1 LISYLSIS
9 KAKKV
14 FVLSSFSVEEKQA
27 LYNKPA
33 ISIRGAIQKVNKL
46 ETNYKKDDNK
56 NINLVIV
63 SRIDINKRISKVIR
77 AIKQSNKKINL
88 DIYGIGEY
96 SSHLERLIK
105 LLNLDDRIKL
115 KGFLEERNKTE
126 IINQYDYFVC
136 VDMADFRISCFEAL
150 NSKTPVILTK
160 ESFPNEDFD
169 NLNCFNYTDVDI
181 KSLINTFNNLKYKNK
196 LMIDWSSV
204 EIKLK
209 KLIWHNYFQKLNEH
223 ITKD

>member
-1 LISYLSIS
+1 MMNIKIFKKLKKRLNIISKIFINIRFLVSYLSIS
-9 KAKKV
+9 KAKKI
-14 FVLSSFSVEEKQA
+14 FFLSSFSVQEKQA
-27 LYNKPA
+27 LYNKPS

-77 AIKQSNKKINL
+77 AIKKSNKKINL
-88 DIYGIGEY
+88 DIYGVGEY

-136 VDMADFRISCFEAL
+136 VDMADLELAVLR
-150 NSKTPVILTK
+150 
-160 ESFPNEDFD
+160 
-169 NLNCFNYTDVDI
+169 
-181 KSLINTFNNLKYKNK
+181 
-196 LMIDWSSV
+196 
-204 EIKLK
+204 
-209 KLIWHNYFQKLNEH
+209 H
-223 ITKD
+223 